1 MSGYYTVRQG
11 DHVTRIAISCG
22 FTDWSPVWKAPE
34 NAELRSKRASP
45 DVLMPG
51 DSLYVPDLQTKELS
65 AATDQSHEYI
75 LVQKPL
81 NLRIKILDRF
91 NDCLSNTDCNFRVGG
106 DSKNMST
113 DSAGGLKYPLT
124 LQQRRAGDGNL
135 QLQEPL
141 VVKQQNLVR
150 TLQIPLQLG
159 QIDPVDEVSGQL
171 KRLKNLGYYSAVNGD
186 DPDAKLFQAAIE
198 EFQCENNLTVDGIC
212 GPQTQAK
219 LKAVYGC

>member
-1 MSGYYTVRQG
+1 MSGYYTVQQG
-11 DHVTRIAISCG
+11 DHLTRIAISLG
-22 FTDWSPVWKAPE
+22 FPDWSRVWNAPE
-34 NAELRSKRASP
+34 NADLRSKRTSP

-65 AATDQSHEYI
+65 AATDQGHKYV

-91 NDCLSNTDCNFRVGG
+91 NDCLSNTDCNFVIGG
-106 DSKNMST
+106 DSKKTST
-113 DSAGGLKYPLT
+113 DSGGRLEHPLT
-124 LQQRRAGDGNL
+124 LQQRRAAEGSL

-141 VVKQQNLVR
+141 VANQQNLVR
-150 TLQIPLQLG
+150 TVQVPLQLG
-159 QIDPVDEVSGQL
+159 HIDPVDEVSGQL
-171 KRLKNLGYYSAVNGD
+171 KRLQNLGYYPPLNGD
-186 DPDAKLFQAAIE
+186 DPDAKLFRAAVE
-198 EFQCENNLTVDGIC
+198 EFQCENHLTVDGIC

>member
-11 DHVTRIAISCG
+11 DHLTRIAISCG
-22 FTDWSPVWKAPE
+22 FTDWSPVWNAPE
-34 NAELRSKRASP
+34 NANLRSKRTSP

-65 AATDQSHEYI
+65 AATDQGHKYI
-75 LVQKPL
+75 LRQKPL

-91 NDCLSNTDCNFRVGG
+91 NDCLSNTVCNFRIGE
-106 DSKNMST
+106 DSKRTST
-113 DSAGGLKYPLT
+113 DSGGGLTHPLT
-124 LQQRRAGDGNL
+124 LQQRMASDGSL
-135 QLQEPL
+135 QFQEPL
-141 VVKQQNLVR
+141 VVNQQSLAR
-150 TLQIPLQLG
+150 TVQIPLQLG

-171 KRLKNLGYYSAVNGD
+171 KRLKNLGYYPSVNGD
-186 DPDAKLFQAAIE
+186 DPDAKLFRAAVE
-198 EFQCENNLTVDGIC
+198 EFQCENHLTVDGIC

>member
-1 MSGYYTVRQG
+1 MSGYYIVRQG

-22 FTDWSPVWKAPE
+22 FIDWSPVWNAPE
-34 NAELRSKRASP
+34 NADLRSKRTSP

-65 AATDQSHEYI
+65 AATDQAHKYK
-75 LVQKPL
+75 LGHKPL

-91 NDCLSNTDCNFRVGG
+91 SDCLSSTDCDFRVGA
-106 DSKNMST
+106 DSKNIST
-113 DSAGGLKYPLT
+113 DSAGGLEHPLT
-124 LQQRRAGDGNL
+124 LQQRMASDGSL
-135 QLQEPL
+135 QFQEPL
-141 VVKQQNLVR
+141 VVNQQNLVR
-150 TLQIPLQLG
+150 TVQIPLQLG
-159 QIDPVDEVSGQL
+159 QIDPVDQVSGQL
-171 KRLKNLGYYSAVNGD
+171 KRLKNLGYYPSVQED

-212 GPQTQAK
+212 GPQTQAR